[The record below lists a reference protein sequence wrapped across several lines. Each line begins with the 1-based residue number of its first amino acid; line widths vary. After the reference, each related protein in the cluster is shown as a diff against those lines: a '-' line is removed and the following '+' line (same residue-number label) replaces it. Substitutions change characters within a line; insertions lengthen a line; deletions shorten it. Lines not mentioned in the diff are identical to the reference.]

1 MNITSFFREHIKGR
15 QVLLIKTL
23 LIIGLWMFSAC
34 KQEEAAL
41 KTITDFQV
49 DKSMLELHPLEG
61 KWYISQKAFN
71 GFAVTYYPNGQLASS
86 IGYYDGKKQGI
97 AEVWYTDGTLAK
109 QSYYIENQLDGNLK
123 SWWPDGTLGAESN
136 YENSARHGVQKKWFA
151 TGQLARKTTYKDG
164 LENGLQQAWLENGKI
179 YVNYEAKNGRVFGLK
194 RTNLCYQL
202 KDENVQNQ

>member
-23 LIIGLWMFSAC
+23 LILGLWMFSAC

-41 KTITDFQV
+41 KTISDFQV

-71 GFAVTYYPNGQLASS
+71 GFAVSYYPNGQLASRL
-86 IGYYDGKKQGI
+86 GYYDGKKQGL
-97 AEVWYTDGTLAK
+97 AKVWYTDGTLAK
-109 QSYYIENQLDGNLK
+109 QSYYNENQLEGKLK

-136 YENSARHGVQKKWFA
+136 YKNRARHGVQKKWFA
-151 TGQLARKTTYKDG
+151 SGQLARKTTYIDG

-202 KDENVQNQ
+202 KDENVQYQ